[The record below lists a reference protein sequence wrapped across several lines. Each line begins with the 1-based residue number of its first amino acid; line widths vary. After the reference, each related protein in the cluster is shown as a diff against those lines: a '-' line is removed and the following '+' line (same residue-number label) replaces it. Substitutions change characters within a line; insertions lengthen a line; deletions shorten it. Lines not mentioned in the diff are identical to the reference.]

1 LMAMAIIK
9 YYIMWPK

>member
-1 LMAMAIIK
+1 MAMAIIK